1 MKVVHLGIGVIPV
14 PPPGDIAAGGEE
26 YVYVLTRYLSR
37 LECEVHVIDIK
48 GGAQQR
54 EKRQQSSAKFHELW
68 RLPLPYRY
76 RHRFLRRYL
85 NYLLTASQ
93 TLLFAV
99 IAAFSLNRLLAK
111 EKIDIVHVHNENVAL
126 AAIIVNKLRRNNTIT
141 VYTPFSAYGLTKFS
155 WRKRLI
161 YFAEIP
167 TLRWIDH
174 IVASTPS
181 VKQWMISEFNLDPA
195 KITQIRAGG
204 TDLDEVEG
212 FLFHKEGVCHQSNM
226 VLCAGGIM
234 ERKNQLTAVKAMA
247 KVVSVHPEVKIVFT
261 GPFSQ
266 VNYFNSIQSFVTE
279 NGLSSY
285 VELRGEV
292 TKQELYSLYS
302 DAILFLFP
310 TTAEVDPAVLRE
322 ALAFGLPI
330 IASNIE
336 PIADMV
342 GKGEGSAILL
352 DPYDVDGIAEA
363 VIRLLEDNSLRQSM
377 SEKAKELG
385 QALSYENI
393 AAQILAMYNKLVQGK
408 KGGRD

>member
-1 MKVVHLGIGVIPV
+1 MKVVHLGIGVIPM
-14 PPPGDIAAGGEE
+14 PPPDDIAAGGEE

-76 RHRFLRRYL
+76 GYPFLRRYF
-85 NYLLTASQ
+85 NYLLTTSQ
-93 TLLFAV
+93 ILFFALLS
-99 IAAFSLNRLLAK
+99 AFSLNRLLAK
-111 EKIDIVHVHNENVAL
+111 EKIDIVHTHNENVAL
-126 AAIIVNKLRRNNTIT
+126 AAIIVNKLRRNNAIT

-167 TLRWIDH
+167 TLKWIDH
-174 IVASTPS
+174 IIASTPS
-181 VKQWMISEFNLDPA
+181 VKQWMVSEFNLDPA

-204 TDLDEVEG
+204 TDLDEIES
-212 FLFHKEGVCHQSNM
+212 FLSHKEGACHRSNI
-226 VLCAGGIM
+226 VLCTGGIM
-234 ERKNQLTAVKAMA
+234 ERKNQFTAVKAMS
-247 KVVSVHPEVKIVFT
+247 KVVVAHPEVKLVFT

-266 VNYFNSIQSFVTE
+266 LSYFNSIQSFITE
-279 NGLSSY
+279 NDLSSY
-285 VELRGEV
+285 VEFKGEV

-302 DAILFLFP
+302 DATLFLFP

-322 ALAFGLPI
+322 ALAFGLPV

-336 PIADMV
+336 PIVDMASQE
-342 GKGEGSAILL
+342 EGSAILL

-363 VIRLLEDNSLRQSM
+363 VIRLLEDSTLRQSM
-377 SEKAKELG
+377 SQKAKKLG
-385 QALSYENI
+385 QTLSYENI
-393 AAQILAMYNKLVQGK
+393 AAQTLALYNKLVQGK
-408 KGGRD
+408 KRG